1 MKTDEQLQRDVLAE
15 LTWEPGIRAS
25 QIGVTTKDGVVT
37 LTGPVTNLSQKFL
50 AERAAKR
57 IVGVKAVANDIE
69 VHTVLTPSTD
79 SDIATSVL
87 HALKWDTTVPDDR
100 ITVTVRDG
108 WVTLEGTVRTWYER
122 QDAERVVA
130 RLTGVRGVTN
140 QLRVMPVPLNAEEI
154 RSAISEAL
162 ERRAVREGRR
172 LKVDVEDGVVTLRG
186 TIRSWTERNAIDR
199 VVAYAPGVKRVDDN
213 LVVDPFS

>member
-69 VHTVLTPSTD
+69 VHTGLTPRTD
-79 SDIATSVL
+79 TDIATSVL

-108 WVTLEGTVRTWYER
+108 WVTLEGTVEW
-122 QDAERVVA
+122 QFQKQAAEIAIRN
-130 RLTGVRGVTN
+130 LSGVRHVVNSLVVKPHVKAAEVKKQIVAAFHRTANVDAN
-140 QLRVMPVPLNAEEI
+140 QVLVDTTG
-154 RSAISEAL
+154 
-162 ERRAVREGRR
+162 GR
-172 LKVDVEDGVVTLRG
+172 VTLHG
-186 TIRSWTERNAIDR
+186 QVRSWTEREEAER
-199 VVAYAPGVKRVDDN
+199 AAWAAPGVSDVDN
-213 LVVDPFS
+213 RLLVA